1 MKLLGE
7 VFIVALYAIGLFSSI
22 TKAGFACLSN
32 PCIHGICIDDLNR
45 YVSSSYTCYC
55 IDGYTGIQ
63 CQTNWDECWSN
74 PCMNGGTCIDGVA
87 SYNCTCPDGYMG
99 EQCEENFDECE
110 SNPCLN
116 NGTCVDEVNG
126 YVCQCLPGYSGV
138 MCEIDEEVCNTTAE
152 TNCYNGG
159 LCIEGPGISFSCI
172 CSPGWS
178 GTFCEL
184 PVDECA
190 STPCQNGAVCVDL
203 KADYACACL
212 FGFTGK
218 NCEVKL
224 VRCEDNP
231 CENDALCL
239 IESGG
244 AVCYCVPDFHGNK
257 CQYQYDECQ
266 LGPRCLNGG
275 TCLDGIDNFTCS
287 CPPNLTGRIC
297 ECLIISPGH
306 LNCSFIL
313 PSTSEFP
320 TQTAT
325 VASTEYLTSAF
336 SSDRTVPKSTTL
348 AEGKVSR
355 TTAPTFTETVLPSS
369 STFSFMA
376 GTSST
381 HPPTEPISS
390 YFTSSSETVV
400 PDTELSTTTAKQMFT
415 DVTVYQEKSSKITPQ
430 TESSTLTSTEMLGT
444 NITTEKLKPVSVQTL
459 TVPSYTEM
467 VSEITTLPSV
477 EEKST
482 LIPPDYYTTGP
493 FTTEKVTLPPPSGET
508 DETKSISLTSVG
520 VETFSDGIFTVLQ
533 TVKTT
538 APTSDISA
546 LDTTELEY
554 TTATQVIPSAETE
567 VYTSTAKIPDCSVT
581 PCLHGGTCTYF
592 EGGSQCKCKSE
603 WTGPLCEVYTGND
616 TVSFREHS
624 FVTHHLIEKT
634 GAKIEVQARTLVLS
648 GILLHAQLTSNVY
661 MAVYIEDGL
670 LNFQFSCG
678 VQTMLFTEVR
688 SLVNNGYD
696 LKVQAMLEL
705 LPYSIV
711 PQHCNAYLR
720 INDSLAMSGEQIAAT
735 SQIGK
740 TVNVLY
746 LGGFPA
752 EFSDLS
758 EVQMKTG
765 FVGCMHGLMVDNMP
779 RHILHDS
786 LSASGISECASL
798 ACLSNPCYDGGTCV
812 EHNDEWNCLC
822 PSGYVG
828 KACEKSVCEVN
839 PCQFGATCVI
849 FPGSGFL
856 CLCPLGKHGIF
867 CEHDLDIGQPSFSP
881 SVSGFSSYT
890 AYPLPGTIH
899 HNMELRFRFKPSSM
913 EQIALMIFVGQDGS
927 HDAQSDH
934 LSVSFIKG
942 YVVLTWNLGSGPRR
956 IFTPRPV
963 TQRARR
969 PHFVSLGRS
978 GKHAWLRV
986 DNLKNVTGTSPGHMT
1001 QLNTHSPLYIGG
1013 HESANFSLLPHDLPL
1028 HSGFSGCL
1036 FDVELRTGRISVPLQ
1051 KTRTATGRSVG
1062 QCGTT
1067 ECHEHACQNGGACLH
1082 HGASFVCL
1090 CADGWFG
1097 PVCAQQYNPCDSS
1110 QHKCSSGA
1118 TCVPLINGYECD
1130 CPFGKVGTYCE
1141 RNETPSDVHFSGR
1154 RSFISLPIKNLHEN
1168 EICIELEIRPLADRG
1183 LVLFIGQPDTNSFMS
1198 LSLQGGVL
1206 ELRILPGQSRKR
1218 SETIVIRSGRVLAPR
1233 EWHQVLAWR
1242 YGRKLYLRVD
1252 GSLSTGTMHAGER
1265 LPALGKILYLEK
1277 LTTPKDKFT
1286 KLKSLQVC
1294 TKTAEFRCYRGL
1306 TLMAGKKLLSSTLL
1320 SCSIAPLF
1328 PSSLTLQLDTKCQTH
1343 MYRTEVTFLAGRNF
1357 HISPWLLHSST
1368 VDRSGPVDLILL
1380 SGGIR
1385 SRETWLSH
1393 TSNSFISN
1401 AHYVKATGAPPTISV
1416 IKHCHGHVCLTG
1428 IKSSRKDEKVWKISN
1443 MIAVLRPALQTKTFR
1458 DVLLID
1464 FLQEQCKI
1472 NAVYYCTGDLSNLP
1486 NAAMATL
1493 PEPFTGCIRRV
1504 YLNWE
1509 KIPLDEKNMIAARNI
1524 ADCDGTPCGGD
1535 ICEHGGTC
1543 WLDPYSQPR
1552 CSCKKFYTGAFCES
1566 QLTCTENSCQNN
1578 GRCMNRTSAIAECS
1592 CPLGWGGAT
1601 CEEAVMTISPHFGG
1615 NGYLVVEGSGKSAKQ
1630 NELSVQTKMEI
1641 GYLYI
1646 NFSTIE
1652 SKGMI
1657 LWSSMGQEYLGIGIE
1672 EGLLKFAW
1680 GHPTTNRTLLLVSGG
1695 VAADGTWH
1703 TLEIDLSPRNITVW
1717 FDNQLIHSET
1727 EEGEGSKKFL
1737 ITDGIFYLG
1746 GFPGEES
1753 VTELSNGLF
1762 SSHFIGCIKEL
1773 AWNKNTSVT
1782 DFSDYQGENVGSCAS
1797 IQT

>member
-32 PCIHGICIDDLNR
+32 PCIHGICIDDLN
-45 YVSSSYTCYC
+45 SSYTCYC

-138 MCEIDEEVCNTTAE
+138 MCEIDEEVCNNTAE

-336 SSDRTVPKSTTL
+336 SSGRTVPKSTTL
-348 AEGKVSR
+348 TDGKVSR

-381 HPPTEPISS
+381 HPSSEPISS

-415 DVTVYQEKSSKITPQ
+415 DVTVYQEKSSKIIPQ

-467 VSEITTLPSV
+467 VSEIATLPSV

-520 VETFSDGIFTVLQ
+520 VETFSDDIFTVLQ

-538 APTSDISA
+538 VPTSDISA
-546 LDTTELEY
+546 LDTTEFEY

-592 EGGSQCKCKSE
+592 EGWSQCKCKSE

-616 TVSFREHS
+616 TVAFREHS

-752 EFSDLS
+752 EYSDLS

-765 FVGCMHGLMVDNMP
+765 FIGCMHGLMVDNMP

-881 SVSGFSSYT
+881 SVAGFSSYT

-963 TQRARR
+963 TQRAKR

-1097 PVCAQQYNPCDSS
+1097 PVCAQQHNPCDSS

-1154 RSFISLPIKNLHEN
+1154 RSFISLPIKYLHEN

-1183 LVLFIGQPDTNSFMS
+1183 LLLFIGQPDTNSFMS

-1252 GSLSTGTMHAGER
+1252 GSLSTGTMHAGEK
-1265 LPALGKILYLEK
+1265 LPALGKVLYL
-1277 LTTPKDKFT
+1277 
-1286 KLKSLQVC
+1286 
-1294 TKTAEFRCYRGL
+1294 
-1306 TLMAGKKLLSSTLL
+1306 
-1320 SCSIAPLF
+1320 
-1328 PSSLTLQLDTKCQTH
+1328 
-1343 MYRTEVTFLAGRNF
+1343 
-1357 HISPWLLHSST
+1357 
-1368 VDRSGPVDLILL
+1368 
-1380 SGGIR
+1380 GG
-1385 SRETWLSH
+1385 
-1393 TSNSFISN
+1393 
-1401 AHYVKATGAPPTISV
+1401 
-1416 IKHCHGHVCLTG
+1416 
-1428 IKSSRKDEKVWKISN
+1428 
-1443 MIAVLRPALQTKTFR
+1443 
-1458 DVLLID
+1458 
-1464 FLQEQCKI
+1464 
-1472 NAVYYCTGDLSNLP
+1472 TGDLSNLP

-1509 KIPLDEKNMIAARNI
+1509 KIPLDEKNMIAARNV

-1535 ICEHGGTC
+1535 VCEHGGTC

-1566 QLTCTENSCQNN
+1566 QLTCTEDSCQNN

-1717 FDNQLIHSET
+1717 FDSQLIHSET